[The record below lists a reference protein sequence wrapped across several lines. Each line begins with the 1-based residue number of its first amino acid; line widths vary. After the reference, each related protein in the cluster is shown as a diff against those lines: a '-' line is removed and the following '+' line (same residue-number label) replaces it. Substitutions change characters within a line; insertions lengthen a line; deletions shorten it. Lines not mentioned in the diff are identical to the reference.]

1 MIETFDLTS
10 NHDPEQKPDRLS
22 ILISYQSQREGKCP
36 IQLRL
41 KKISSQMLA
50 DVKLVETF

>member
-22 ILISYQSQREGKCP
+22 ILISYQSQREGKHP

-50 DVKLVETF
+50 EVKLVETF